1 MKTQSPMVFIVDDD
15 ASVRKSLVRIIESLG
30 YMVEAF
36 SSAEGFM
43 DREYHD
49 GPSCLILD
57 VRMPGKSGIDLQKE
71 LAARDIDLPIIFI
84 TGHGNIP
91 MSVRAM
97 KDGAVDFLTKP
108 FEEKQLLAAI
118 DQAVER
124 DIERRKKQEEKD
136 EIKQKLLTLT
146 PREYQ
151 VLRWV
156 ITGMLNK
163 QVAYE
168 LGVTEKTIKVHRSRV
183 MHKMRVESV
192 AELVR
197 LSQKVGITP
206 PEK

>member
-1 MKTQSPMVFIVDDD
+1 MKMSVPKVFIVDDD
-15 ASVRKSLVRIIESLG
+15 ASVRKSLVRVIESIG
-30 YMVEAF
+30 YRAEAF

-43 DREYHD
+43 THDYQD
-49 GPSCLILD
+49 GPSCLVLD
-57 VRMPGKSGIDLQKE
+57 VRMPGRSGIELQKE
-71 LAARDIDLPIIFI
+71 LAARGVDVPIIFI
-84 TGHGNIP
+84 TGHGSIP

-97 KDGAVDFLTKP
+97 KDGAVDFLPKP
-108 FEEKQLLAAI
+108 FDEKQLLAAI
-118 DQAVER
+118 HQAIKRDVER
-124 DIERRKKQEEKD
+124 RRQKVEKD
-136 EIKQKLLTLT
+136 EIGRLLHTHT
-146 PREYQ
+146 PREHQ

-183 MHKMRVESV
+183 MHKMKVESV

-197 LSQKVGITP
+197 LAQKVGITP